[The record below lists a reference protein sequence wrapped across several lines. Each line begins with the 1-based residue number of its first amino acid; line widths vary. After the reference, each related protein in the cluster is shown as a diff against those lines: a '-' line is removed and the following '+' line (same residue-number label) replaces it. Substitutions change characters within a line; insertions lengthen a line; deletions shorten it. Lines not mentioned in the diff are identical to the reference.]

1 MARGFTIT
9 KAGKKL
15 LAELVATKEELNI
28 TRVMVG
34 KGEVQ
39 QGQIPEQFTDLIQ
52 PVAQATS
59 TIPVVKN
66 GVISFIVEYRN
77 DLNGG
82 LQEGFWL
89 KEFGVFAQDGEKE
102 ILLYYASLGEYPQY
116 IEVYE
121 NGKVNVKKY
130 PVSIVVT
137 DDIKVT
143 IAYAALAFVTEER
156 MKEFVEIEALPY
168 LEDVLAESE
177 NSILAELDKKA
188 DKKIVEQALNT
199 KVDSVIMQQA
209 LDQKANAQEVQIA
222 LDKKA
227 DKETVTQELAKKA
240 NAEIV
245 TEELAKKADAETMQQ
260 ALNQK
265 VDEMEMLTELGKK
278 ADKKTLIEELAKKAD
293 KEDVQTELDKKV
305 DKEEIEEIL
314 QQQIDGANIS
324 LELDKKA
331 DKETVTEE
339 LAKKANVAHEHSA
352 DEITDGILPIE
363 RGGTG
368 AATAANARTNL
379 EITPANIGAAASSHG
394 THVTFSTTAPVMD
407 GTAAVGTATTVSRS
421 DHKHP
426 TDTSRA
432 AASHTHNYAGP
443 SSAGGAATSAVKLQ
457 TARTLALSGDVT
469 GSASFDGSANKTIA
483 ATLANSGVKA
493 GTYGPLE
500 LVTKNNGTV
509 WVSNNVGLHSTSAVC
524 TWKAKQTCKVSFR
537 WRVSSESS
545 GTDYLNITA
554 AGTQILANTGGTT
567 EQTGI
572 LTATLTANQTIVFTY
587 RKDGSV
593 NNGQDRAEISEVK
606 YGAGTADPST
616 VIYENNVENYFTI
629 TNSTYGFY
637 PGIPI
642 ANVTVDTKGRITK
655 EQTTYIAPIHVKKA
669 DTAKSASSLLTTLPI
684 SKGGTGAT
692 SASTAL
698 NNLGGFPK
706 SGGRIEGSVAQ
717 GNSGVFAQGRYA
729 HGEGYETNA
738 NGDYSHAEGYRA
750 ATATGSMYSHAEGM
764 NSGTTGESCHAEGFS
779 TRANGDYSHSEGQ
792 YTTANG
798 LASHAGGCGTIA
810 SANYQTTIGKYNK
823 ESTAETDEFII
834 GNGTGPSARSNCLR
848 VTNANGVYSN
858 STYKSSGADY
868 AELFQWIDDNPEKE
882 DRVGLFVTLVGERIR
897 IAKPTDKHI
906 LGVVSGCPSVLG
918 DVYDDQWKG
927 MYETDIYGRP
937 ILEEVE
943 VPAETIEIPDPENP
957 EQTITQVIREAHK
970 EIRQKLNSDFD
981 NTQEYIPRS
990 NRPEWDAVGMLGKL
1004 VAIDDGSCEVDG
1016 YCTVGE
1022 GGIATKS
1029 EQETSFYV
1037 MARLDKNHIK
1047 VMIW

>member
-1 MARGFTIT
+1 MKVAFLEHIKESLKKVKEDTSNKISALGT
-9 KAGKKL
+9 K
-15 LAELVATKEELNI
+15 T
-28 TRVMVG
+28 
-34 KGEVQ
+34 
-39 QGQIPEQFTDLIQ
+39 
-52 PVAQATS
+52 
-59 TIPVVKN
+59 
-66 GVISFIVEYRN
+66 VE
-77 DLNGG
+77 
-82 LQEGFWL
+82 
-89 KEFGVFAQDGEKE
+89 A
-102 ILLYYASLGEYPQY
+102 
-116 IEVYE
+116 IE
-121 NGKVNVKKY
+121 
-130 PVSIVVT
+130 
-137 DDIKVT
+137 
-143 IAYAALAFVTEER
+143 
-156 MKEFVEIEALPY
+156 EIEAQ
-168 LEDVLAESE
+168 
-177 NSILAELDKKA
+177 KA
-188 DKKIVEQALNT
+188 DTSHKHGAGDINSGTLP
-199 KVDSVIMQQA
+199 VD
-209 LDQKANAQEVQIA
+209 
-222 LDKKA
+222 
-227 DKETVTQELAKKA
+227 
-240 NAEIV
+240 
-245 TEELAKKADAETMQQ
+245 
-260 ALNQK
+260 
-265 VDEMEMLTELGKK
+265 
-278 ADKKTLIEELAKKAD
+278 
-293 KEDVQTELDKKV
+293 
-305 DKEEIEEIL
+305 
-314 QQQIDGANIS
+314 
-324 LELDKKA
+324 
-331 DKETVTEE
+331 
-339 LAKKANVAHEHSA
+339 
-352 DEITDGILPIE
+352 

-368 AATAANARTNL
+368 ATTAANARTNL
-379 EITPANIGAAASSHG
+379 GITPANIGAAASSHG
-394 THVTFSTTAPVMD
+394 THVTFSTTTPVMD

-509 WVSNNVGLHSTSAVC
+509 WVSNNVGLHSTSAVY
-524 TWKAKQTCKVSFR
+524 TWKAKQACKVSFR
-537 WRVSSESS
+537 WKVSSEA
-545 GTDYLNITA
+545 THDYLTISA
-554 AGTQILANTGGTT
+554 AGTKILANTGGPT
-567 EQTGI
+567 EQTGT
-572 LTATLTANQTIVFTY
+572 LTATLTTGQTLVFTY

-606 YGAGTADPST
+606 YGAGTADPSV
-616 VIYENNVENYFTI
+616 VIYENNVENYFEI
-629 TNSTYGFY
+629 TNGTYGFY
-637 PGIPI
+637 PAIPVPTI
-642 ANVTVDTKGRITK
+642 TVDAKGRITK
-655 EQTTYIAPIHVKKA
+655 EQTSYIAPTYVKKA
-669 DTAKSASSLLTTLPI
+669 DTATSASSLLTTLPI

-692 SASTAL
+692 SASAAL
-698 NNLGGFPK
+698 SKLGGFPK

-779 TRANGDYSHSEGQ
+779 TCATGNYSHAEGQ
-792 YTTANG
+792 SSTTNG

-897 IAKPTDKHI
+897 IAKPTDKYI
-906 LGVVSGCPSVLG
+906 LGIISGCPSVLG

-927 MYETDIYGRP
+927 MYEIDIYGRP
-937 ILEEVE
+937 ILENVE

-957 EQTITQVIREAHK
+957 EQTITKVIQEAHT
-970 EIRQKLNSDFD
+970 EIRQKLNPNYDP
-981 NTQEYIPRS
+981 TQEYIPRS
-990 NRPEWDAVGMLGKL
+990 ERPEWDAVGMMGKL
-1004 VAIDDGSCEVDG
+1004 VVIDDGTCEVDG

-1022 GGIATKS
+1022 GGIATKA
-1029 EQETSFYV
+1029 EQETKFYV
-1037 MARLDKNHIK
+1037 MARVDKNHIR